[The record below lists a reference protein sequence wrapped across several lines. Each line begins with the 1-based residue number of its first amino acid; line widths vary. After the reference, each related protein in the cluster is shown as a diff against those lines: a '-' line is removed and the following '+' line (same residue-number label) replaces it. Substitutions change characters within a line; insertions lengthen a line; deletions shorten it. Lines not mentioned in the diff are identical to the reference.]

1 MKRQNRRKGALTVEA
16 SISYSIF
23 LMVIVT
29 ILYLMRIVYTYG
41 LVQHAVSQTAK
52 ELSLYTYFYQ
62 ISGVSEWNQ
71 GISGAVSDRTDQFN
85 KDAEDLVQFYKTFG
99 SEEEGEYNGTTN
111 ILEFLKNL
119 GAAMIKEGHADLTQN
134 SFELA
139 AELTVR
145 PLLASYI
152 GADAPKQ
159 SDAADARLKAL
170 RVVDGLSGLNLENS
184 HFFEDGETIDLIVC
198 YTIDPVMPID
208 ILPELHLVNR
218 AYIRGMNGDTVF
230 SKASED
236 ED

>member
-1 MKRQNRRKGALTVEA
+1 MKKQNRRKGALTVEA

-62 ISGVSEWNQ
+62 ISGVSEWDQ
-71 GISGAVSDRTDQFN
+71 GISGAVSDRTEQFN
-85 KDAEDLVQFYKTFG
+85 KDAEEFVQFYKKFSSG
-99 SEEEGEYNGTTN
+99 EEGAAYNGTIN
-111 ILEFLKNL
+111 PIDIFKNM
-119 GAAMIKEGHADLTQN
+119 GAAIIGEVHGNLSQS
-134 SFELA
+134 SFELV
-139 AELTVR
+139 VR

-152 GADAPKQ
+152 GADAPNQ
-159 SDAADARLKAL
+159 SDVADTRLKAL
-170 RVVDGLSGLNLENS
+170 RIVDGINGLHLENS

-218 AYIRGMNGDTVF
+218 AYIRGINGETVF
-230 SKASED
+230 SKDSDDSE
-236 ED
+236 